1 MTAAQEGVVK
11 YRLDHH
17 PSAPRRWH
25 EIGELPAW
33 HQICHRL
40 GLVGQ
45 DPARYEGYA
54 YGNLSRRLS
63 HASFV
68 ISGTQTSGLAQLDR
82 HHYALVTRW
91 AIERNTIRSTGP
103 CEPSSEALSHAALY
117 QRVATIGFITHVHSP
132 EIWTRAALL
141 QLPVTDPSA
150 PYGTPEMAG
159 SIWAL
164 FDQGLLADQ
173 GLFAMGGHQDGVIA
187 FGPTAS
193 AAGTLLVDTLAR
205 ALLKP

>member
-1 MTAAQEGVVK
+1 MSSEPEGVVK
-11 YRLDHH
+11 YRLDHS
-17 PSAPRRWH
+17 PGAPRGLG

-40 GLVGQ
+40 GLIGR
-45 DPARYEGYA
+45 DPERYDGYA

-63 HASFV
+63 AASFI
-68 ISGTQTSGLAQLDR
+68 ISGTQTSGYARLDASQ
-82 HHYALVTRW
+82 YALVTGW

-117 QRVATIGFITHVHSP
+117 QRTSAIGFIIHVHSP
-132 EIWTRAALL
+132 ELWGRAAALR
-141 QLPVTDPSA
+141 LPVTDPFA
-150 PYGTPEMAG
+150 PYGTPEMAQ
-159 SIWAL
+159 SIWEL
-164 FDQGLLADQ
+164 FDRGLLGNQ

-187 FGPTAS
+187 FGHTAS
-193 AAGTLLVDTLAR
+193 AAGTLLVNTLAQ